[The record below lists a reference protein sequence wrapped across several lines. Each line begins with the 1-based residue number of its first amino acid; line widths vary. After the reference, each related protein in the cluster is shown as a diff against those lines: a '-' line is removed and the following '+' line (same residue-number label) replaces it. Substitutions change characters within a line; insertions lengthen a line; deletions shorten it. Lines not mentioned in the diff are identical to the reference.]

1 MTDAPKT
8 ASYAT
13 HKMIQA
19 LARSPELVERF
30 RARADSVFDEFS
42 VPPAEREALK
52 SPTFGTLG
60 QIGVHPILQMQFF
73 LATDPAMRSRLGV
86 TAYLDRINKFN
97 KRG

>member
-1 MTDAPKT
+1 MSAPKT

-13 HKMIQA
+13 HRLIQS
-19 LARSPELVERF
+19 LARSPELVQRY
-30 RARADSVFDEFS
+30 RASADAVFDEFS
-42 VPPAEREALK
+42 VPPVERDAFR
-52 SPTFGTLG
+52 STTPGALG

-86 TAYLDRINKFN
+86 TAYLDRINKIN